1 MAKKVKQDVDVST
14 PTKQWVEDSV
24 KRHILKGK
32 ELYQQLS
39 EESSREVSEDVT
51 GSSRKAEL
59 QAKKDAW
66 SSANELLFEIARLEE
81 RYELSQTEGSILT
94 EKEKKQDFKEG
105 FAEKYAT

>member
-1 MAKKVKQDVDVST
+1 MARKAKQNVDVNA

-24 KRHILKGK
+24 KGHILKGK
-32 ELYQQLS
+32 ELYHQLS
-39 EESSREVSEDVT
+39 EESSREVSDDVT

-66 SSANELLFEIARLEE
+66 SAANDLLFEIARLEE
-81 RYELSQTEGSILT
+81 RYELSQNEGSILT

-105 FAEKYAT
+105 FAEKYAS